1 MSETQKQF
9 QIHLPG
15 LLKVLAESLYST
27 KKVGIRELIQNAH
40 DSCIRRRVEARE
52 VDYQPRIQITIDPI
66 ERVIAIEDNGSGLTE
81 GEVTEYL
88 STIGRSY
95 TRQLGEDLA
104 VLTPEQASK
113 LIGQF
118 GLGFLSAFLIAQEVT
133 LLTRSY
139 QSGAQ
144 ALRWRSE
151 GDVHYNVAAT
161 DRLEI
166 GTRVELQVKP
176 EAAFLLNE
184 RVMTETV
191 RTYADFLDI
200 PVYVGAGALPV
211 NSMTPPWSG
220 EQEDDV
226 LREYIVRTF
235 GQQAPLVVIPLHDQ
249 EISIGHDAIT
259 VPLEGFL
266 YVPTGSVASIQEYGD
281 VNVYIRRMF
290 ICERQM
296 QLLPTWA
303 KFVRGVVDCAYLQ
316 PTASREELQQD
327 DYFFRVQKA
336 LEEQLT
342 AGLRRI
348 AEDTPTIWKQIVR
361 GHRNV
366 IMGWAVKDDYF
377 FREVMD
383 IVTFRTPDGQRNL
396 PEYLKE
402 TDNSLYFITREMGSQ
417 QDQLL
422 GAGYGVPVIDASWFA
437 EPVFLQKY
445 AHLHPEVRL
454 VQMDGD
460 AAQLMQSV
468 SEREYAGLLAYFRQ
482 RQIQAKVVS
491 FKPEAVPALIEYPR
505 DAEFIRDTRSA
516 LDHGELPAPFAGLVG
531 DYMSRM
537 NVDNQMLSGTLYVN
551 VNNALVRQLA
561 TMEPGAKRDSVL
573 DLIYQMAQLFAGRML
588 DATSATAAFRAA
600 VDSLGK
606 LLG

>member
-27 KKVGIRELIQNAH
+27 RKVGIRELIQNAH
-40 DSCIRRRVEARE
+40 DSCIRRQVEARE
-52 VDYQPRIQITIDPI
+52 IDYQPRIRIEIDTI
-66 ERVIAIEDNGSGLTE
+66 ERTISIEDNGSGLTE
-81 GEVTEYL
+81 NEVTEYL

-104 VLTPEQASK
+104 MLTPDQASR

-133 LLTRSY
+133 LMTRSY
-139 QSGAQ
+139 QAGAQ
-144 ALRWRSE
+144 ALRWHSE
-151 GDVHYNVAAT
+151 GDVHYNVASS
-161 DRLEI
+161 DRLEV
-166 GTRVELQVKP
+166 GTRVELKIKP

-200 PVYVGAGALPV
+200 PVYIGQGALPV
-211 NSMTPPWSG
+211 NSMTPPWSD
-220 EQEDDV
+220 EQDSTIVKD
-226 LREYIVRTF
+226 YIVRTF
-235 GQQAPLVVIPLHDQ
+235 GMQAPLAVIPLHDQ

-259 VPLEGFL
+259 VPLAGFL
-266 YVPTGSVASIQEYGD
+266 YVPVGSVASIQEYGD

-290 ICERQM
+290 ICEHQTH
-296 QLLPTWA
+296 LLPTWA
-303 KFVRGVVDCAYLQ
+303 KFVRGVIDCAYLQ

-348 AEDTPTIWKQIVR
+348 AQETPQIWKQIVR

-383 IVTFRTPDGQRNL
+383 IVTFRTPNGQRNL
-396 PEYLKE
+396 PDYLKE
-402 TDNSLYFITREMGSQ
+402 TDNRLYFITQEMGSQ

-445 AHLHPEVRL
+445 AHLHPEVTL

-460 AAQLMQSV
+460 AARLMQHVPDQEYV
-468 SEREYAGLLAYFRQ
+468 SLLEYFRQ
-482 RQIQAKVVS
+482 RRIVAQVVI
-491 FKPEAVPALIEYPR
+491 FQPDVVPALIEYPR

-516 LDHGELPAPFAGLVG
+516 LDQGEVPAPFASLFG

-537 NVDNQMLSGTLYVN
+537 DISDELLAGKLYIN
-551 VNNALVRQLA
+551 VNNGLVRQLA
-561 TMEPGAKRDSVL
+561 KMEAGTRRDAVL

-588 DATSATAAFRAA
+588 DAVSATAAFRAA
-600 VDSLGK
+600 ADSLGK
-606 LLG
+606 LLD